1 MSVDDTVIEPTGAE
15 DQGPGT
21 RDVIFNEALSE
32 RYLAYALSTIMSRSL
47 PDVRDGLKPVQRRLL
62 YAMRQLRL
70 DPNGPYKKSARVV
83 GDVIGKFHPHGDA
96 SIYDALVRLAQEF
109 SLRYPLIDGQGNFG
123 NIDGDNPAAM
133 RYTEARMTLFADLML
148 QGIDLDTV
156 DFRDTY
162 DGEDKEPVVL
172 PSNFP
177 NLLANG
183 SQGIAVGMATSI
195 PPHNAGELLD
205 GLLHV
210 IENPRCSVADL
221 MTIIPGPDFPT
232 GGTLVEAPDTV
243 RTAYEQ
249 GKGSLRVR
257 AKWDIEKLKG
267 GAYQIVVTE
276 IPFQV
281 QKSRLMEKL
290 GELVTAKKLPLLSD
304 VLDESAEDIRLVFEP
319 RARNVEPTHLME
331 QLFKHTELENR
342 FSMNLNV
349 LDKNNAPGVMD
360 LRQMLQA
367 FLDHRKEVLV
377 RRSQN
382 RLEKIEKRL
391 HLLDGFLVVYL
402 NIDEVI
408 RIIRFEDQP
417 KAELMRVFGL
427 SDIQAEAVLN
437 LRLRA
442 LHKLEEMELK
452 REHQEL
458 SEEKDKLLL
467 LLSSDRRQWTAV
479 KGEIKD
485 LRTKLEDKAPELL
498 KRRTVIGDAP
508 VEVDVPVSALI
519 DKEPI
524 TVVLSKMGWIRAI
537 KGHNAAPSDVKFKA
551 GDAPH
556 FFVQGHTT
564 DKFIA
569 MTEDGRAFTLSG
581 DKLPGG
587 RGFGEPLSLIVDW
600 KGSQLVDLWVHDA
613 SAKRLLAAD
622 DGRGFVCREEDLLSN
637 QKGGK
642 QAVNVGKGAGVNVTR
657 KIDPADDSIAVTG
670 TSKKMLIFPL
680 TDLPELT
687 KGRGNVLMKFTKGKM
702 TDAKTFKRSD
712 GLTWRWG
719 ADKTRTFNELD
730 EYCGQRAQA
739 GKAVPTGFPKDFRFD

>member
-1 MSVDDTVIEPTGAE
+1 M
-15 DQGPGT
+15 Q
-21 RDVIFNEALSE
+21 
-32 RYLAYALSTIMSRSL
+32 
-47 PDVRDGLKPVQRRLL
+47 
-62 YAMRQLRL
+62 QLRL

-133 RYTEARMTLFADLML
+133 QYTEARMTLFADLML

-210 IENPRCSVADL
+210 IENPKCSVSDL

-232 GGTLVEAPDTV
+232 GGTLVEALDTV

-257 AKWDIEKLKG
+257 AKWEIEKLKG

-290 GELVTAKKLPLLSD
+290 GELLTAKKLPLLSD

-442 LHKLEEMELK
+442 LHKLGRNGAEARAPGTNGRK
-452 REHQEL
+452 RQVAA
-458 SEEKDKLLL
+458 
-467 LLSSDRRQWTAV
+467 AV
-479 KGEIKD
+479 E
-485 LRTKLEDKAPELL
+485 
-498 KRRTVIGDAP
+498 
-508 VEVDVPVSALI
+508 
-519 DKEPI
+519 
-524 TVVLSKMGWIRAI
+524 
-537 KGHNAAPSDVKFKA
+537 
-551 GDAPH
+551 
-556 FFVQGHTT
+556 Q
-564 DKFIA
+564 
-569 MTEDGRAFTLSG
+569 
-581 DKLPGG
+581 
-587 RGFGEPLSLIVDW
+587 
-600 KGSQLVDLWVHDA
+600 
-613 SAKRLLAAD
+613 
-622 DGRGFVCREEDLLSN
+622 
-637 QKGGK
+637 
-642 QAVNVGKGAGVNVTR
+642 
-657 KIDPADDSIAVTG
+657 
-670 TSKKMLIFPL
+670 
-680 TDLPELT
+680 
-687 KGRGNVLMKFTKGKM
+687 
-702 TDAKTFKRSD
+702 
-712 GLTWRWG
+712 
-719 ADKTRTFNELD
+719 
-730 EYCGQRAQA
+730 
-739 GKAVPTGFPKDFRFD
+739 